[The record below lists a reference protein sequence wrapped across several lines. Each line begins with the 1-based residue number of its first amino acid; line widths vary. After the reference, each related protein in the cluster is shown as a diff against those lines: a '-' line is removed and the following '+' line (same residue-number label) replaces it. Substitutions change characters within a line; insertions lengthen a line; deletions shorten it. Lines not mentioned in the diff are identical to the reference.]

1 MPRQCSVCAHQ
12 KLAEIDRA
20 LVGGV
25 SLRDIA
31 GQYRVSKSSLE
42 RHKANHLPA
51 TLIQAQAAQEAANAD
66 DLLGQIEDLRRQA
79 QAIKDQAMKTND
91 LRTALQGIRE
101 LVRIVELLAK
111 LRGELDER
119 AQINILLLPEW
130 VQVRTRLLYAL
141 TPYPEARQAAAAA
154 LLEVDGGT
162 GD

>member
-1 MPRQCSVCAHQ
+1 
-12 KLAEIDRA
+12 
-20 LVGGV
+20 
-25 SLRDIA
+25 
-31 GQYRVSKSSLE
+31 
-42 RHKANHLPA
+42 
-51 TLIQAQAAQEAANAD
+51 LIQAQAAQEAANAD

>member
-1 MPRQCSVCAHQ
+1 MPRRCTVCTHEQ
-12 KLAEIDRA
+12 KEQIDQA
-20 LVGGV
+20 LVAGEP
-25 SLRDIA
+25 LRDVA
-31 GQYRVSKSSLE
+31 GRFGISKSSLA
-42 RHKANHLPA
+42 RHKDAHLPTILA
-51 TLIQAQAAQEAANAD
+51 KAQAAEEVAQAD

-154 LLEVDGGT
+154 LLEADGESSN
-162 GD
+162 